1 METSSTTDAPG
12 FNAKDLYRDDPISG
26 LAARELLE
34 AARLSLSLKQ
44 PFFASVAYNMPFIEN
59 NKIPT
64 TAVDAK
70 GNLYYN
76 TKWVNSFSL
85 EDATFEL
92 AHEVMH
98 IVQRLW
104 ERRNEQSQHGIW
116 NLAADYLAD
125 TSLVDAGLSQSRVS
139 KEMVTEEVMG
149 WVHGEY
155 DTVEAMYKK
164 LLEEQEEKQKD
175 CEACKEDR
183 EKLEG
188 GGELKGEGE
197 GGEVAD
203 AGDDAGEGEGGE
215 EGDDG
220 DDAGEGEGDDSGHG
234 HKEHTC
240 GNPRQCCAGV
250 SADSSELSPEEEQKW
265 TEIVVNAKDLAIE
278 KGNMP
283 GSIGEQVE
291 SLTKSR
297 VRWEDHIIAVGSKLF
312 GRDRYTYSR
321 PNRRGPALRMRL
333 PGHKPDGKT
342 AIGAIDT
349 SGSMSSEA
357 VRECVSE
364 YQAIMKLVG
373 CSKLWL
379 ILHDVNVYFSG
390 WVQEADLT
398 QLKMSRGGTSHRGV
412 FEVLNRTHDNPEF
425 NLPKEENAQLL
436 VAFTDLGT
444 DFCEEPPDYTVVWA
458 VPEGSY
464 PGIDCPVP
472 FGKKIQIPRHDG

>member
-1 METSSTTDAPG
+1 MSDNTSEAKTPG
-12 FNAKDLYRDDPISG
+12 FNAKELYRDDPISG
-26 LAARELLE
+26 LPARELLE
-34 AARLSLSLKQ
+34 AARLSLSMKQ
-44 PFFASVAYNMPFIEN
+44 PFFASIAYNMPFIEN

-76 TKWVNSFSL
+76 VKWVNSFSL

-92 AHEVMH
+92 GHEVMH

-104 ERRNEQSQHGIW
+104 ERRNQQSQHGIW

-125 TSLVDAGLSQSRVS
+125 TALVDAGLAQSTVS
-139 KEMVTEEVMG
+139 KEMVSEEVMD

-250 SADSSELSPEEEQKW
+250 SADSSEMTPEDEQKW

-291 SLTKSR
+291 SLSLI
-297 VRWEDHIIAVGSKLF
+297 HI
-312 GRDRYTYSR
+312 
-321 PNRRGPALRMRL
+321 
-333 PGHKPDGKT
+333 
-342 AIGAIDT
+342 
-349 SGSMSSEA
+349 
-357 VRECVSE
+357 
-364 YQAIMKLVG
+364 
-373 CSKLWL
+373 
-379 ILHDVNVYFSG
+379 
-390 WVQEADLT
+390 
-398 QLKMSRGGTSHRGV
+398 
-412 FEVLNRTHDNPEF
+412 
-425 NLPKEENAQLL
+425 
-436 VAFTDLGT
+436 
-444 DFCEEPPDYTVVWA
+444 
-458 VPEGSY
+458 
-464 PGIDCPVP
+464 
-472 FGKKIQIPRHDG
+472 

>member
-1 METSSTTDAPG
+1 MSITRDQGDEMETSSTTDAPG

-220 DDAGEGEGDDSGHG
+220 DDAGQDMG
-234 HKEHTC
+234 
-240 GNPRQCCAGV
+240 
-250 SADSSELSPEEEQKW
+250 
-265 TEIVVNAKDLAIE
+265 
-278 KGNMP
+278 
-283 GSIGEQVE
+283 
-291 SLTKSR
+291 TKSIHAVIR
-297 VRWEDHIIAVGSKLF
+297 DNAAPECRLIVRS
-312 GRDRYTYSR
+312 
-321 PNRRGPALRMRL
+321 
-333 PGHKPDGKT
+333 
-342 AIGAIDT
+342 
-349 SGSMSSEA
+349 
-357 VRECVSE
+357 
-364 YQAIMKLVG
+364 
-373 CSKLWL
+373 
-379 ILHDVNVYFSG
+379 
-390 WVQEADLT
+390 
-398 QLKMSRGGTSHRGV
+398 
-412 FEVLNRTHDNPEF
+412 
-425 NLPKEENAQLL
+425 
-436 VAFTDLGT
+436 
-444 DFCEEPPDYTVVWA
+444 
-458 VPEGSY
+458 
-464 PGIDCPVP
+464 
-472 FGKKIQIPRHDG
+472 